1 MRSLQTRPPSLRS
14 RGLRVLG
21 TVLWLAAA
29 MLVLAPAQGPLWA
42 QEEEAATAE
51 TGSDPGPNA
60 DDVFIDRVDVNVVNV
75 NVYVTDKQ
83 GNRITDLTAEDFE
96 IEENGKPMRI
106 SNFYRVENGRRLRLP
121 LPAPEEPQMTEG
133 EPALEEPEVEEVP
146 EEESLHLV
154 VYIDNFNIR
163 PFNRNRVMGDLRRF
177 LLEKLDRD
185 DRVMLTSYDRSLDIE
200 QPFTNDI
207 RLVAQKTFDLEK
219 RTGNAVTRDSERDQA
234 IEMIDDARSSF
245 EAVSH
250 ARMYAQSV
258 ENDLTFT
265 LRALKEITES
275 LAGLPG
281 RKAVLYVSDGLPMV
295 PGQDLFFA
303 VDEKFGPRS
312 NGVMESFNFDFNR
325 RYQELAAEANANGVT
340 FYTLDARG
348 LEPPTAGSAEYRG
361 RDIRFTADR
370 TRINNLQTTLR
381 YLANETGG
389 FAIVNTNNPFPMLE
403 RMAEDFESY
412 YSLGYV
418 PAHYGD
424 GRYYNI
430 KVRIKGDK
438 GKGLIVRHRE
448 GYRDLSSES
457 RMNDG
462 TMAALY
468 YDFRSNPLDV
478 ELEFEDGR
486 RRDDGYY
493 LLPVKV
499 QIPIGNLALLPRGET
514 WEGRLKV
521 YVGAMD
527 EKGRT
532 SPVQQIP
539 VAVTIPDD
547 QIEYARTQNYTY
559 TVTLLMRAGSQRV
572 AVGVR
577 DDIAS
582 EETFVQRRV
591 IVGNPKRG

>member
-1 MRSLQTRPPSLRS
+1 MTDEMSPMKTLRS
-14 RGLRVLG
+14 KLP
-21 TVLWLAAA
+21 WLLLAG
-29 MLVLAPAQGPLWA
+29 VLAVPGWNGVAWA
-42 QEEEAATAE
+42 QDDDPSAADAE
-51 TGSDPGPNA
+51 TA
-60 DDVFIDRVDVNVVNV
+60 DASEEQREAEEIFVDRVDVNVVNV
-75 NVYVTDKQ
+75 NVYVTDKE
-83 GNRITDLTAEDFE
+83 GNRVTGLTADDFE
-96 IEENGKPMRI
+96 IYENKKPMKI

-121 LPAPEEPQMTEG
+121 LPDEQEPRMSEG
-133 EPALEEPEVEEVP
+133 EPALDEPDP
-146 EEESLHLV
+146 EAEPDSQRLHLV
-154 VYIDNFNIR
+154 VYVDNFNIR

-177 LLEKLDRD
+177 LLEKLDRE
-185 DRVMLTSYDRSLDIE
+185 DRVMLTTYDRSMKIE
-200 QPFTNDI
+200 QAFTSDI

-234 IEMIDDARSSF
+234 IQLIDDSRSAF

-295 PGQDLFFA
+295 AGQDLFFA
-303 VDEKFGPRS
+303 VDEKFGARS

-361 RDIRFTADR
+361 RDIRFAADR
-370 TRINNLQTTLR
+370 SRINNLQTTLR

-403 RMAEDFESY
+403 RMADDFESY
-412 YSLGYV
+412 YSLGYI

-430 KVRIKGDK
+430 KVEIKGDK
-438 GKGLIVRHRE
+438 GKGLTVRHRE

-468 YDFRSNPLDV
+468 YDFNSNPLDV
-478 ELEFEDGR
+478 SLEFDAEQ

-493 LLPVKV
+493 LQPVQV
-499 QIPIGNLALLPRGET
+499 QIPIGKLALLPRAET

-521 YVGAMD
+521 FVGAMD
-527 EKGRT
+527 DKGRT

-539 VAVTIPDD
+539 VAVTIPNER
-547 QIEYARTQNYTY
+547 IEYARTQNYVY
-559 TVTLLMRAGSQRV
+559 TVTLLMRAGAQRV

-577 DDIAS
+577 DEIAS
-582 EETFVQRRV
+582 EETFVQRQI
-591 IVGNPKRG
+591 IVGNPKRGR

>member
-1 MRSLQTRPPSLRS
+1 MIRWS
-14 RGLRVLG
+14 RRASRALSFVFL
-21 TVLWLAAA
+21 LLAAA
-29 MLVLAPAQGPLWA
+29 LVVPAWTGPVRAQDPDTDATAP
-42 QEEEAATAE
+42 EAADE
-51 TGSDPGPNA
+51 DQEA
-60 DDVFIDRVDVNVVNV
+60 DSGEIFVDRVDVNVVNV
-75 NVYVTDKQ
+75 DVFVTDKK

-96 IEENGKPMRI
+96 IYENGKPMKI
-106 SNFYRVENGRRLRLP
+106 SNFYRVEEGRRLRLP
-121 LPAPEEPQMTEG
+121 LPAPEPRMSEG
-133 EPALEEPEVEEVP
+133 EPALEEPEVDEVP
-146 EEESLHLV
+146 EDQRLHLV
-154 VYIDNFNIR
+154 VYVDNFNIR
-163 PFNRNRVMGDLRRF
+163 PINRNRVLGDLRRF

-185 DRVMLTSYDRSLDIE
+185 DRIMLISYDRSTKIE
-200 QPFTNDI
+200 QPFTSDI

-219 RTGNAVTRDSERDQA
+219 RTGSAVMRDSERDQA
-234 IEMIDDARSSF
+234 IELIDDARSPF
-245 EAVSH
+245 EAISH

-265 LRALKEITES
+265 LRALKEITDS

-303 VDEKFGPRS
+303 IDEKFGPRS

-325 RYQELAAEANANGVT
+325 RYQELAAEANSSGVT

-361 RDIRFTADR
+361 RDIRFAADR

-403 RMAEDFESY
+403 RMADDFESY
-412 YSLGYV
+412 YSLGYI

-424 GRYYNI
+424 GRYYDI
-430 KVRIKGDK
+430 KVEVKGKK
-438 GKGLIVRHRE
+438 GKGLILRHRE
-448 GYRDLSSES
+448 GYRDVSSES
-457 RMNDG
+457 RMTNG
-462 TMAALY
+462 TTAALY

-478 ELEFEDGR
+478 ELEFDTGR

-493 LLPVKV
+493 LQEVKIE
-499 QIPIGNLALLPRGET
+499 IPIGNLALLPREET

-521 YVGAMD
+521 FVGAMD
-527 EKGRT
+527 DKGRT
-532 SPVQQIP
+532 SPVQQMP
-539 VAVTIPDD
+539 VAVTIPNE
-547 QIEYARTQNYTY
+547 QIEYAKTQNYVY
-559 TVTLLMRAGSQRV
+559 TVTLLMRAGAQRV

-577 DDIAS
+577 DEISS
-582 EETFVQRRV
+582 EETFVQRQ
-591 IVGNPKRG
+591 ILVGNPKRG